1 MIAAAAAAS
10 KPIPRARHARHHPSF
25 ASPLTAGVV
34 SCPPQAQAFAF
45 GAKVYWSNKNATTT
59 VTGNAL
65 IGVVASA
72 AATSDPTVRVRLNGI
87 SASLSRRHCRPRFYT
102 GPPLQ
107 ALWHS
112 RAYSTARSDSAVT

>member
-1 MIAAAAAAS
+1 MTKLGTPGAT
-10 KPIPRARHARHHPSF
+10 
-25 ASPLTAGVV
+25 ASP
-34 SCPPQAQAFAF
+34 PPEKAFAF
-45 GAKVYWSNKNATTT
+45 GAKVYWATRTPPTT

-72 AATSDPTVRVRLNGI
+72 AATSDPTVRVRLDGI

-107 ALWHS
+107 ARWHS